1 MLTLAAPGDT
11 WGISGP
17 DFLKAYGGALVVFLL
32 AAILFRIRAIHGG
45 TDSPNSPAPGQIA
58 MLESG
63 PTRAVH
69 VSLAS
74 LRAAGVV
81 AVGQLRELQTTDPA
95 PAGLSR
101 LDHAVYDAASRR
113 VQVSR
118 LQADPGVRS
127 ALDDLRDSLVR
138 AGWVL
143 EPAQRHR
150 ARLGAWL
157 VLALVGLGLIR
168 LVAGIANDR
177 PVGYLLLFILPTAVI
192 GGVLLAVPRRSAAGK
207 RAIAQARTTHG
218 HLAPNQSPAWATYGV
233 TGAAMGVALFGTAAL
248 WAADPAF
255 AAEAGMRREGKD
267 AAGGSSGCGAGSGD
281 GGGSGGSSCS
291 GGGSGGGGGCGG
303 GGCGG

>member
-32 AAILFRIRAIHGG
+32 AAILFRILAIRGGG
-45 TDSPNSPAPGQIA
+45 TDSPNSPTPGPIP

-74 LRAAGVV
+74 LRAAGAV
-81 AVGQLRELQTTDPA
+81 AVGQLRELQTTDLA

-101 LDHAVYDAASRR
+101 LDHAVYDAASLR

-143 EPAQRHR
+143 
-150 ARLGAWL
+150 
-157 VLALVGLGLIR
+157 
-168 LVAGIANDR
+168 
-177 PVGYLLLFILPTAVI
+177 
-192 GGVLLAVPRRSAAGK
+192 
-207 RAIAQARTTHG
+207 
-218 HLAPNQSPAWATYGV
+218 
-233 TGAAMGVALFGTAAL
+233 
-248 WAADPAF
+248 
-255 AAEAGMRREGKD
+255 
-267 AAGGSSGCGAGSGD
+267 
-281 GGGSGGSSCS
+281 
-291 GGGSGGGGGCGG
+291 
-303 GGCGG
+303 